1 MQTPGSPNLFWALTD
16 LPRPLVNTAPAIR
29 SELTTIYR
37 SFPPLHRLECR
48 ESDKGPMSAEQTD
61 RIVAELF
68 KILGNLEGLQMSDW
82 QKKLG
87 VAALAIKVYPE
98 AKRYLLA
105 HSKPRSNWTPCLRYR
120 SCCCTTSTN
129 TTKSRMTP

>member
-1 MQTPGSPNLFWALTD
+1 
-16 LPRPLVNTAPAIR
+16 
-29 SELTTIYR
+29 
-37 SFPPLHRLECR
+37 
-48 ESDKGPMSAEQTD
+48 MSAGQTD

-87 VAALAIKVYPE
+87 VAALAIKVIQRRRGICLPT
-98 AKRYLLA
+98 AA
-105 HSKPRSNWTPCLRYR
+105 PRSNWTPCLRYR